1 MTDFSQNFRKRA
13 AHPHPIFLEV
23 PRPPPPEPMLQ
34 KVKNLRAIQQ

>member
-23 PRPPPPEPMLQ
+23 PRPPPEPMLQ